1 MKKLES
7 GLKCAPPISMWVA
20 GVQIAI
26 QVLYMLLV
34 VVHVLSH
41 VFSLVKENNAPLW
54 ALSTDALVIAQQC

>member
-26 QVLYMLLV
+26 QVLYMLIV

-41 VFSLVKENNAPLW
+41 VFSLVKENNAPL
-54 ALSTDALVIAQQC
+54 